1 MFMAT
6 NRPTGAG
13 EAPRKRPKAPT
24 AAKPAP
30 SDEEVRILAYQLY
43 VRRCANGI
51 DGDALSDWAEAERQ
65 LRRRQ

>member
-13 EAPRKRPKAPT
+13 EAARKRTKARPP
-24 AAKPAP
+24 AGRPAP
-30 SDEEVRILAYQLY
+30 SEEEVRILAYQLY

-51 DGDALSDWAEAERQ
+51 EGDASSDWAEAERQ
-65 LRRRQ
+65 LRRQ